1 MAAVKL
7 CLCVHVC
14 NFFSHTEA
22 QRHGL
27 IPQYFYLVEK

>member
-7 CLCVHVC
+7 CLCAQ
-14 NFFSHTEA
+14 FFSHTEA

-27 IPQYFYLVEK
+27 IPQYFYLVEE